1 MECSLC
7 NSCRICS
14 IYCTTKVTKL
24 EQASQYTGSWNGT
37 QVKSSHKA
45 LLYLIQ
51 LNSKKSQRQKFPEI
65 KNKRHD
71 LTMLLQNSIVLL
83 LTRDTICFLHQSAQ
97 VMVRRRGQGTI
108 TLLPVHHHCRP
119 LPRAGVGR
127 LLTCNNRNQKLML
140 PSHCAIWSHHTKL
153 PDWEKFQIWIQT
165 SLTACV

>member
-1 MECSLC
+1 
-7 NSCRICS
+7 
-14 IYCTTKVTKL
+14 VTKL
-24 EQASQYTGSWNGT
+24 EQASQYTGGWNGT

-71 LTMLLQNSIVLL
+71 LTMLIQNSIVLL

-153 PDWEKFQIWIQT
+153 PDWGRFQIWLQT
-165 SLTACV
+165 S